1 MADQGRIDGR
11 TQLIGLIAPPIGHS
25 LSPVMP

>member
-11 TQLIGLIAPPIGHS
+11 TQLIELIATPFRHS

>member
-11 TQLIGLIAPPIGHS
+11 TQLIGLIATLIGHS